1 MKQPVPI
8 PVSVALSDKEYCYP
22 SWMRFQ
28 SIASPSP
35 PLLSPV
41 PSNISLTVCLRP
53 FILLREGGGK
63 WVTYFANQV
72 FFQRTQRND
81 LAETLTHSFRSR
93 VCPASYQPTAPSPV
107 SLVTPGSSTKNT
119 IL

>member
-35 PLLSPV
+35 PPPLTCALQHFTD
-41 PSNISLTVCLRP
+41 SLPALIYTP
-53 FILLREGGGK
+53 EGGEGGGGRRK
-63 WVTYFANQV
+63 MSDTLWELSV
-72 FFQRTQRND
+72 FPKDTT
-81 LAETLTHSFRSR
+81 E
-93 VCPASYQPTAPSPV
+93 
-107 SLVTPGSSTKNT
+107 
-119 IL
+119 

>member
-22 SWMRFQ
+22 SWMRSQ
-28 SIASPSP
+28 SIASPP
-35 PLLSPV
+35 PLP
-41 PSNISLTVCLRP
+41 LTCALQHFTDRLP
-53 FILLREGGGK
+53 APIYTPKGGGGGK
-63 WVTYFANQV
+63 WVTHFASQV
-72 FFQRTQRND
+72 FFQRTQQND
-81 LAETLTHSFRSR
+81 MAETRTHSFRSR
-93 VCPASYQPTAPSPV
+93 ACPTSYQPNAPSPV